1 MTTFEY
7 VLDDGVVST
16 QPISTRGGTQM
27 ANFVNEDSLYDVQ
40 VVIKVICH

>member
-1 MTTFEY
+1 MG
-7 VLDDGVVST
+7 GVVST
-16 QPISTRGGTQM
+16 QPLPTRGRTLM

>member
-16 QPISTRGGTQM
+16 EPISTRGIT
-27 ANFVNEDSLYDVQ
+27 EWQ
-40 VVIKVICH
+40 VLRVIKVICH